1 MNPTRNTRRISVTLA
16 GLAAATCCATTRTGG
31 VGVSAG
37 SARCRTHKGLGARR
51 VRRANALPSRQL
63 SLRERTEMA
72 QVRIPSDRPP
82 TPPGEMLLEEFIRP
96 LGMTQAELADRIG
109 VSYVRL
115 NEIVNSRR
123 GITPSTALRLAKALG
138 TTPQFWLNGQLA
150 ADLYRVSHDEEELR
164 QLERIEPVPH

>member
-1 MNPTRNTRRISVTLA
+1 M
-16 GLAAATCCATTRTGG
+16 
-31 VGVSAG
+31 
-37 SARCRTHKGLGARR
+37 
-51 VRRANALPSRQL
+51 
-63 SLRERTEMA
+63 EMA

-82 TPPGEMLLEEFIRP
+82 TPPGEMLLEEFIKP

-115 NEIVNSRR
+115 NEIVNGRR

-150 ADLYRVSHDEEELR
+150 LDLYQASHDEEELR
-164 QLERIEPVPH
+164 QLERTEPVSSYSQAVDDCLSQFLSHQAGNPQSLGLSLKR